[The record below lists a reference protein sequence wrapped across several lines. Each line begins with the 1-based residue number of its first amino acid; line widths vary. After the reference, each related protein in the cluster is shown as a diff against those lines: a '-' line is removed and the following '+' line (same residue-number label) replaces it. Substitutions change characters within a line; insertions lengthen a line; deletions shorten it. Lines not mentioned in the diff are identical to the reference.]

1 MTSLTLEIVD
11 FIEFKEGFL
20 REHPIPTDEGG
31 SPTMSELAWIH
42 EWGRQQ
48 YQFAYGRGK
57 TKLAQDA
64 ATINSEV
71 ITRNGR
77 T

>member
-11 FIEFKEGFL
+11 FIEFKGGFL

-31 SPTMSELAWIH
+31 SLTMSELDWIH
-42 EWGRQQ
+42 EWGKQQ
-48 YQFAYGRGK
+48 YQFAYERGK

-64 ATINSEV
+64 TNINSEV